1 MSGIDW
7 IVLSCTLLFIVAYG
21 IWKSRVNQNIDSYLL
36 GNKDSK
42 WWTIGLSVMA
52 TQASAITFLS
62 TPGQA
67 YSDGMGFVQFYF
79 GLPIAMV
86 IICVTFIP
94 IYYRLKVY
102 TAYEYLESR
111 FDLKTRLLAAFIFLM
126 QRGLGAGITIF
137 APAIILSSILGWN
150 LNMTILVIGII
161 VTVYTV
167 LGGTRAVSQTQ
178 KLQMVIILMG
188 MVTAFCLIISYLPDH
203 ISFSNALAVAGASGK
218 LNTVDFTLDLESRYT
233 FWSGMTGGIF
243 LMLAYFGTDQ
253 SQVQRYLNG
262 RSVRESRLGLIFN
275 GLLKVP
281 MQFFILLV
289 GVMVFVFYQYNK
301 APIFFNQVV
310 TEQVY
315 QSDQANNFRGLE
327 AEYDQVFQQKQ
338 ILNASF
344 LEARQAGNDALQSSI
359 STQIKGTDLAEKE
372 IRQRARE
379 IIQQVDP
386 SAETNDKDYVFISF
400 ILEYMPK
407 GIIGLLLAVILS
419 AAMSSTSAELN
430 ALASTT
436 TVDIYKRA
444 INGNASDKH
453 YVIASKAFTAMWG
466 IIALLFAMF
475 GTLFENLIQ
484 FVNLIG
490 SIFYGPVLGIFIA
503 AFFIKILR
511 SRHVFWAAIIAQIGV
526 ILCNQFTDMGF
537 LWYNVIGCMGVI
549 LVALLFKAIDSGS
562 GE

>member
-7 IVLSCTLLFIVAYG
+7 IVLSCTLLFIVSYG
-21 IWKSRVNQNIDSYLL
+21 IWKSRVNKNIDSYLL

-86 IICVTFIP
+86 IICITFIP

-150 LNMTILVIGII
+150 LNITILVIGII
-161 VTVYTV
+161 VTIYTV
-167 LGGTRAVSQTQ
+167 SGGTRAVSQTQ
-178 KLQMVIILMG
+178 KLQMVIILLG

-203 ISFSNALAVAGASGK
+203 ITFSNALAVAGASGK

-262 RSVRESRLGLIFN
+262 KSIRESRLGLIFN

-338 ILNASF
+338 TLNASF
-344 LEARQAGNDALQSSI
+344 LEARKAGNDVLQSSI
-359 STQIKGTDLAEKE
+359 STQIKGADLAEKE

-379 IIQQVDP
+379 IIEQVDP
-386 SAETNDKDYVFISF
+386 GAETNDKDYVFISF
-400 ILEYMPK
+400 ILDYMPK

-444 INGNASDKH
+444 INGNATDKH
-453 YVIASKAFTAMWG
+453 YVFASKAFTAMWG
-466 IIALLFAMF
+466 LIALLFAIF

-503 AFFIKILR
+503 AFFVKILR

-526 ILCNQFTDMGF
+526 ILCNQLTDMGF

-549 LVALLFKAIDSGS
+549 LVALLFKAIDPRSN
-562 GE
+562 E